1 MRSTPGHHEAPSCNG
16 GASVW
21 DIEILDGVDAFSDED
36 IGSGEYGDESSCAG
50 LQSQTGD
57 AHHGDQSPYR
67 SDTGLMGAL
76 LPLIGDARRFT
87 RIFGDRLICLADKS
101 AP

>member
-21 DIEILDGVDAFSDED
+21 DIEILDGGDAFSDED

-57 AHHGDQSPYR
+57 AHHGDQSPYQ
-67 SDTGLMGAL
+67 
-76 LPLIGDARRFT
+76 T
-87 RIFGDRLICLADKS
+87 RI
-101 AP
+101 APIRALVC